1 MKMFMRKYDKAIPTK
16 FWSFLI
22 CDRYFTAWDNLDIDE
37 DLACVHEDYD
47 ITFHTTGRVMRLK
60 ELSSQT
66 GSMRVLAKFDN
77 RRLIYDNEDI
87 LVTHGITKFGDGH
100 RKAVLQSTLKKDGL
114 LRRAETGTTPF
125 LSKD

>member
-22 CDRYFTAWDNLDIDE
+22 CDRYFKAWDNLDIDE

-47 ITFHTTGRVMRLK
+47 ITFHTTERVMRLK

-66 GSMRVLAKFDN
+66 GSMMVLAKFDN
-77 RRLIYDNEDI
+77 RRLIYENEDI

-114 LRRAETGTTPF
+114 LCRAETGTTPF
-125 LSKD
+125 PSKD

>member
-66 GSMRVLAKFDN
+66 GSMMVLAKFDN